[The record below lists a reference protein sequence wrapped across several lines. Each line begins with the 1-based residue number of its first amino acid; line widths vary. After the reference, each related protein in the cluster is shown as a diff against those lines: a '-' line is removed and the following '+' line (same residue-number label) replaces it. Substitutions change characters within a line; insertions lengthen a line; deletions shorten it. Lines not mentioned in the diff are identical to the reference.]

1 VINNGFFISDMMQA
15 SAISEMRPG
24 PKRMAVGYDQFAK
37 GGIFLASFTV
47 LSLYIFYN
55 RKI

>member
-1 VINNGFFISDMMQA
+1 MMQA

-37 GGIFLASFTV
+37 GGIFFGF
-47 LSLYIFYN
+47 LYSVKFIHLL
-55 RKI
+55 